1 MSKRQALE
9 FDGVTGEAYDLPP
22 TKGTRYRAKLDTL
35 SDIKREMAKVYRES
49 RSGLS
54 DTQDSTK
61 QIWMLQAIGKI
72 ITDSELEARIEKLEL
87 NLVKI

>member
-9 FDGVTGEAYDLPP
+9 FDGVTGAVSEYPP
-22 TKGTRYRAKLDTL
+22 QKAARYRAKLDSL
-35 SDIKREMAKVYRES
+35 ADVKREMAKVYREN

-54 DTQDSTK
+54 DTQDATK

-72 ITDSELEARIEKLEL
+72 IVDSELEQRIERLEL
-87 NLVKI
+87 NHVKT